1 MNRGCKLAAAV
12 AACLVGA
19 VAGAGSAP
27 AAEQGHNAA
36 DLAACN
42 WATPDGA
49 RGIAGFDAST
59 GTASTAR
66 GGRQREPVMSTDAE
80 IDGPVPAVPANFSA
94 TVPVYVHVIRKGTT
108 VADGNVPDSQIQQQ
122 ITVLNQTFNGARGGA
137 DTNFNFVLRGIDRTT
152 NEAWFTMSPNTSQER
167 AAKRAL
173 HKGGPD
179 ALNIYTTEGGGFL
192 GWAYFPKDV
201 AGSNGR
207 QYIDGIV
214 IAAGSLPGGSIPN
227 YNLGFTATHE
237 TGHWIGLYHTFQ
249 NGCSAVGDR
258 IDDTP
263 RQRYPTSGCP
273 EGQDSC
279 PEPGLDPIHNYMDY
293 SYDACYEEFTDD
305 QAERMQQQWLAYRA
319 G

>member
-1 MNRGCKLAAAV
+1 MIRGCKLAAGV
-12 AACLVGA
+12 AACLVAA
-19 VAGAGSAP
+19 VAGTGSAP
-27 AAEQGHNAA
+27 AAEHGHNAA

-59 GTASTAR
+59 GYASTAR

-80 IDGPVPAVPANFSA
+80 IEGAVPKVPKRFSA
-94 TVPVYVHVIRKGTT
+94 TVPTYVHVINTGPSP
-108 VADGNVPDSQIQQQ
+108 ADGNVSDAQIQQQ
-122 ITVLNQTFNGARGGA
+122 IAVLNQTFNGARGGA
-137 DTNFNFVLRGIDRTT
+137 DTDFSFVLKGVDRTT
-152 NEAWFTMSPNTSQER
+152 NEAWFDMSPNTSEER
-167 AAKRAL
+167 AAKRKL
-173 HKGGPD
+173 HTGGPD

-207 QYIDGIV
+207 QYLDGIV
-214 IAAGSLPGGSIPN
+214 IAYGSLPGGDIPN

-258 IDDTP
+258 IEDTP

-273 EGQDSC
+273 AGQDSC

-293 SYDACYEEFTDD
+293 SYDACYTEFTDD
-305 QAERMQQQWLAYRA
+305 QSQRMHEQWLAYRA

>member
-1 MNRGCKLAAAV
+1 MNRGRKLAAGLIACV
-12 AACLVGA
+12 AAAA
-19 VAGAGSAP
+19 VGAGSAP
-27 AAEQGHNAA
+27 AAEPAHNAA

-42 WATPDGA
+42 WATPDAA
-49 RGIAGFDAST
+49 RGMAGFDA
-59 GTASTAR
+59 GAAFASTAR
-66 GGRQREPVMSTDAE
+66 GGRQREPDMSTDAE
-80 IDGPVPAVPANFSA
+80 IEGAVPTVPKRFAA
-94 TVPVYVHVIRKGTT
+94 TVPVYVHVINKGATL
-108 VADGNVPDSQIQQQ
+108 ADGNVPDSQIQQQ
-122 ITVLNQTFNGARGGA
+122 ITVLNQTFNGMRGGA
-137 DTNFNFVLRGIDRTT
+137 DTNFNFVLKGVDRTT
-152 NEAWFTMSPNTSQER
+152 NEAWFNMAPNTSQER

-179 ALNIYTTEGGGFL
+179 ALNIYTAEGGGFL

-214 IAAGSLPGGSIPN
+214 IAYGSMPGGDIPN

-237 TGHWIGLYHTFQ
+237 AGHWIGLYHTFQ

-263 RQRYPTSGCP
+263 RQRFPTSGCP
-273 EGQDSC
+273 AGQDSC

-293 SYDACYEEFTDD
+293 SYDPCYTEFTAR
-305 QAERMQQQWLAYRA
+305 QGTRMQQQWLAYRA

>member
-1 MNRGCKLAAAV
+1 MNRGTKLAAGFAACLAAAV
-12 AACLVGA
+12 VGT
-19 VAGAGSAP
+19 GSAP
-27 AAEQGHNAA
+27 AAEHAHNAA

-49 RGIAGFDAST
+49 RGVAGFDAGAGS
-59 GTASTAR
+59 ASTAR
-66 GGRQREPVMSTDAE
+66 GGRQREPSMSTDAE
-80 IDGPVPAVPANFSA
+80 IEGAVPKVPKRFSA
-94 TVPVYVHVIRKGTT
+94 TVPTYVHVINKGPSL
-108 VADGNVPDSQIQQQ
+108 ADGNVPDSQIQQQ
-122 ITVLNQTFNGARGGA
+122 IAVLNQTFNGARGGA
-137 DTNFNFVLRGIDRTT
+137 DTNFNFVLKGIDRTT
-152 NEAWFTMSPNTSQER
+152 DEAWFNMSPNTSEER
-167 AAKRAL
+167 AAKRKL
-173 HKGGPD
+173 HTGGAN

-207 QYIDGIV
+207 QYLDGIV
-214 IAAGSLPGGSIPN
+214 IAYGSLPGGDIPN

-293 SYDACYEEFTDD
+293 SYDACYEEFTND